1 MEGYKTD
8 DNRLIAIFKSSR
20 DSWKNKCAL
29 KQKKIKFLEIKLR
42 DTASSRAKWKHRTKV
57 IQTQLADKEA
67 LLQEQSLLI
76 KAQQAEIQLLKK
88 TSRLKS
94 SAKEQPKTEQSEVVD
109 LTVDCDRDSQELISL
124 KPTHYTY
131 PLFIIQLA
139 IQQRLTN
146 FTSWRGIERNFRLFS
161 QFFSLPTP
169 NFRTIRQWFLKLG
182 LFELHKPKQP
192 RSDWIFI
199 LDTTFGHSPKKCFLI
214 LGLPYQQWLQ
224 KQNSGV
230 SKIQYD
236 DLQVL
241 SLNVLEST
249 KGSILASILDD
260 LTSIVGQPLQIISDH
275 GTDLIRGIKLHQQ
288 QHPEIISTYDFT
300 HQVALWFKAKANHD
314 PRFTNFLAIC
324 SSIRSQI
331 NSTNLSFLMAPGA
344 KSLARYHNVDIF
356 IHWAAKI
363 FRYWDRQDFS
373 LIDEISSFGK
383 KKFLSYFRPL
393 LHYRLELNT
402 YREVLSVYRCAKQLL
417 TRNGLHQQSV
427 SDWLNISQKF
437 ADSPQ
442 IQSSIQ
448 QVTQYLITESQHLT
462 QGLVLPSRSD
472 IIESLFSKYK
482 QFRNSSPFSEI
493 NEMILSFCLFTSKL
507 TTENILTA
515 LENVTVNDLN
525 SWIKSTFGQSFLSK
539 RKQAF
544 STT

>member
-1 MEGYKTD
+1 M
-8 DNRLIAIFKSSR
+8 
-20 DSWKNKCAL
+20 
-29 KQKKIKFLEIKLR
+29 
-42 DTASSRAKWKHRTKV
+42 
-57 IQTQLADKEA
+57 
-67 LLQEQSLLI
+67 
-76 KAQQAEIQLLKK
+76 
-88 TSRLKS
+88 
-94 SAKEQPKTEQSEVVD
+94 
-109 LTVDCDRDSQELISL
+109 

-131 PLFIIQLA
+131 PAFIIQLA
-139 IQQRLTN
+139 IEQRLIN
-146 FTSWRGIERNFRLFS
+146 FTSWRGIERNFYLFS

-214 LGLPYQQWLQ
+214 LGLPYQRWLQ
-224 KQNSGV
+224 KRNSGV
-230 SKIQYD
+230 TEIQYH

-275 GTDLIRGIKLHQQ
+275 GADLIRGIKLHRQ

-300 HQVALWFKAKANHD
+300 HQVALWFKTKAEQD
-314 PRFTNFLAIC
+314 VRFTNFLAIC

-331 NSTNLSFLMAPGA
+331 NSTNISFLMAPLA

-356 IHWAAKI
+356 IRWAANI
-363 FRYWDRQDFS
+363 FQYWDQQDFS
-373 LIDEISSFGK
+373 LIDPNPSIGK
-383 KKFLSYFRPL
+383 KKFLGYFRRL
-393 LHYRLELNT
+393 LHYRPELDT
-402 YREVLSVYRCAKQLL
+402 YSGVLCVYSCAKQLL
-417 TRNGLHQQSV
+417 TQNGLHHKSV
-427 SDWLNISQKF
+427 SDWLELSQKF

-448 QVTQYLITESQHLT
+448 QVTRYLTTQTQHIP
-462 QGLVLPSRSD
+462 QSLVLPSRSD

-493 NEMILSFCLFTSKL
+493 NEMILSFCLLTSKL
-507 TTENILTA
+507 TAKDILAA
-515 LENVTVNDLN
+515 LENVTLNDLN

-539 RKQAF
+539 RRQAF
-544 STT
+544 SNS

>member
-1 MEGYKTD
+1 M
-8 DNRLIAIFKSSR
+8 
-20 DSWKNKCAL
+20 
-29 KQKKIKFLEIKLR
+29 
-42 DTASSRAKWKHRTKV
+42 
-57 IQTQLADKEA
+57 
-67 LLQEQSLLI
+67 
-76 KAQQAEIQLLKK
+76 
-88 TSRLKS
+88 
-94 SAKEQPKTEQSEVVD
+94 
-109 LTVDCDRDSQELISL
+109 

-131 PLFIIQLA
+131 PAFIIKLA
-139 IQQRLTN
+139 IEQRLTN

-161 QFFSLPTP
+161 QFFSMPSP
-169 NFRTIRQWFLKLG
+169 DFRTIRQWFLKLG

-224 KQNSGV
+224 KRNSGV
-230 SKIQYD
+230 SEIQYD

-275 GTDLIRGIKLHQQ
+275 GADLIRGIKLHRQ
-288 QHPEIISTYDFT
+288 QHPEIIFTYDFT
-300 HQVALWFKAKANHD
+300 HQVALWFKAKAEQD
-314 PRFTNFLAIC
+314 VRFGNFLAIC

-331 NSTNLSFLMAPGA
+331 NSTNLSFLMAPLA

-356 IHWAAKI
+356 IHWAANI
-363 FRYWDRQDFS
+363 FQYWDKQDFS
-373 LIDEISSFGK
+373 LIDANPSIGK

-393 LHYRLELNT
+393 LHYRPELDT
-402 YREVLSVYRCAKQLL
+402 YSGVLSVYSCAKQLL
-417 TRNGLHQQSV
+417 TQNGLHQQSV

-437 ADSPQ
+437 ANFPE
-442 IQSSIQ
+442 IQHSIQ
-448 QVTQYLITESQHLT
+448 QVTQYLTTQTQHIP
-462 QGLVLPSRSD
+462 QSLVLPSRSD
-472 IIESLFSKYK
+472 IIESLFGKYK
-482 QFRNSSPFSEI
+482 QFRDSSSFSEI
-493 NEMILSFCLFTSKL
+493 NEIILSFCLFTAKL
-507 TTENILTA
+507 TTKDILAA

-539 RKQAF
+539 RRQTF